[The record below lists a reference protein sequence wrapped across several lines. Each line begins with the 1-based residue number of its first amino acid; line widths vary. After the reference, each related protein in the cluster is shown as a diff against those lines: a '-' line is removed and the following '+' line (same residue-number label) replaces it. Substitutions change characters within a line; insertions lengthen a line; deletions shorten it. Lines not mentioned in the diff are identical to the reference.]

1 MNKEEAIRNFVRR
14 NYKLLRDKETF
25 DRKRY
30 KDIKKVYFGKELRF
44 QFGNPRDKEICKC
57 FVEDFLIKIQRIS
70 DKETLEQIISE
81 TPFLKTNNI
90 KADDYVALIDL
101 TIKKYAIKE
110 EIQGLQEVEKHEKLI
125 ELVEREHAKEIDDLI
140 LQKKEEYRRLPSILD
155 DVDFDEP
162 EELPKEDETKE
173 WWEELK
179 LRENPFPGPL
189 DGFSLINK
197 SLYDEIIVET
207 QPIQWAL
214 NKVKKEQVDFF
225 HKGFLLDGDF
235 GTGKTTFFDF
245 MAPHLTINHIEP
257 IRIAL
262 SENISEAHYVQKF
275 EKEMC
280 IEIVKLAEKYN
291 LSRTSRIIDF
301 EEARLLMLKIQDS
314 GAKGFFVFIDDLHK
328 HIDSNRV
335 FNFLANLQIT
345 KNNFSRDGINVAFV
359 VAGFQSWRDKIRQ
372 NSALT
377 GFFDAADELTLPE
390 VTPELAAQ
398 TIKKRLQAFSINP
411 EKELTVKEEFLKT
424 IFKKVSSEI
433 GHPNIGFRPYIQAA
447 VKNFEEKKFDI
458 LSLDFTKLDE
468 TIMQEIKLTL
478 EANDDFKKSMDKFVF
493 GGGIKKKEV
502 REMALKVLCEI
513 YLRKGVS
520 EDEEI
525 FGKNKF
531 SFKQLIECGLI
542 QKYDRNGK
550 LVWKVSPFLDEL
562 NKKNITQF
570 NLSMEDYLVSIYYST
585 TTSKVKEKK
594 SEQNKIEI
602 CEQDLR
608 EWKGKLEPS
617 VLENLTIALQ
627 LYSKNIF
634 PFTETSTKKLDS
646 LNSLPEL
653 EKIKETIW
661 MMMKCI
667 IRFESPLLLDGTGK
681 SDISGWTLRHRT
693 LEYSQHFISMEQ
705 NLEKGNPEKADI
717 TRLISFANDA
727 FGELWSEFK
736 ESMNIYQSGYVKC
749 YEIPRKVLKTIYSEY
764 NNLFTITKPREE
776 YFNSLN
782 EFVGTIEDTIRQY
795 FLVSCTLIF
804 GPYHVRSKY
813 YPENIKKYITKIVPS
828 SSSSSESYNEFENL
842 NRGQYRDLFTQIG
855 KSSEFYRFII
865 KPLIEKWDSQDIE
878 SFFECFGDLNIS
890 TSHRK
895 KISVDDRK
903 KDIPTF
909 FRMSCRLISAIS
921 TRLKDLVMLNNTILC
936 ANDKTFVVFGYLSKR
951 HGEVRR
957 IVPIEEAS
965 DVSGAIYHHEITSAL
980 LNKGI
985 NKIMETSDNAF
996 GSIELDLLDIEETRI
1011 KFNMNYCESIPLI
1024 SNFLTNNK
1032 IRVIPLYGTNICLLS
1047 LKTKGEENNMSV
1059 QTPDVEPKKEKLNI
1073 FKLGNLWCFK
1083 YFFDDQ
1089 ETFKE
1094 LSEYYNQEKYRFE
1107 LGTVEERNKV
1117 MKYLEE
1123 KDFEPVLIEDTSDYT
1138 VKIGMFKKYATILK
1152 NSIDYEEK
1160 GKERTFIMKDLA
1172 SVEEA
1177 IEKGAEKYPGN
1188 LL

>member
-1 MNKEEAIRNFVRR
+1 MNKEEAIRIFVRR
-14 NYKLLRDKETF
+14 NYKLLKDKETF
-25 DRKRY
+25 DRRRY

-44 QFGNPRDKEICKC
+44 QFGNPRDKEICNC

-81 TPFLKTNNI
+81 TPFLKMNNI
-90 KADDYVALIDL
+90 KADDYIALIDL
-101 TIKKYAIKE
+101 TTKKYDIKE

-125 ELVEREHAKEIDDLI
+125 EWVKRERAKEIDDLI
-140 LQKKEEYRRLPSILD
+140 LQKKEEYRKLPSILD
-155 DVDFDEP
+155 DTDFNEP

-173 WWEELK
+173 WWEELN

-280 IEIVKLAEKYN
+280 IEILKLAEKYS

-301 EEARLLMLKIQDS
+301 EEARLLMLEIQDR
-314 GAKGFFVFIDDLHK
+314 AKGFFVFIDDLHK

-359 VAGFQSWRDKIRQ
+359 VAGFPSWRDKIRQ

-447 VKNFEEKKFDI
+447 VKNFEKKKFDI
-458 LSLDFTKLDE
+458 LSIDFTKLDE
-468 TIMQEIKLTL
+468 TIRQEIKLTL
-478 EANDDFKKSMDKFVF
+478 EANDDFKKNIDKLVF
-493 GGGIKKKEV
+493 GGRIKKKEV
-502 REMALKVLCEI
+502 REMTLKVLCEI

-525 FGKNKF
+525 FDKNLF

-542 QKYDRNGK
+542 QKYDRGGK
-550 LVWKVSPFLDEL
+550 LVWNVSPFLDEL
-562 NKKNITQF
+562 NKKIITQF
-570 NLSMEDYLVSIYYST
+570 NLSMEDYLVPIYSI
-585 TTSKVKEKK
+585 TTSKGKEKK
-594 SEQNKIEI
+594 AGQNKVEI
-602 CEQDLR
+602 YEQDLR
-608 EWKGKLEPS
+608 EWKEKLEPS
-617 VLENLTIALQ
+617 VMENLKIALQ

-646 LNSLPEL
+646 LNSLPKIE
-653 EKIKETIW
+653 EIKETIW
-661 MMMKCI
+661 TMMKCI
-667 IRFESPLLLDGTGK
+667 IRFESPLLLDISGE

-693 LEYSQHFISMEQ
+693 LEYSQHFISIEQ
-705 NLEKGNPEKADI
+705 NLEKGKIERADI

-749 YEIPRKVLKTIYSEY
+749 YEVPRKVLKTIYSEY

-782 EFVGTIEDTIRQY
+782 EFVGTIEDTLRQY
-795 FLVSCTLIF
+795 LLVSCTLIF
-804 GPYHVRSKY
+804 GLGYHIRSKY
-813 YPENIKKYITKIVPS
+813 YPEDIKKYITKNVPS
-828 SSSSSESYNEFENL
+828 SSTSYESYNEFEEL
-842 NRGQYRDLFTQIG
+842 NRGQYRSLFTRMG

-878 SFFECFGDLNIS
+878 SFFEVFGNINID

-895 KISVDDRK
+895 KISVEDRK
-903 KDIPTF
+903 KDVPTF
-909 FRMSCRLISAIS
+909 FRLACRLISDVS
-921 TRLKDLVMLNNTILC
+921 TRLKELVMLNNTILC
-936 ANDKTFVVFGYLSKR
+936 ANDKTSVVFGYQSKR

-965 DVSGAIYHHEITSAL
+965 DVPSAIYQHEITSAL
-980 LNKGI
+980 LTNGI
-985 NKIMETSDNAF
+985 NKIMENSDNAF
-996 GSIELDLLDIEETRI
+996 GSIELDLMDIEETRI

-1024 SNFLTNNK
+1024 ATFLANNK
-1032 IRVIPLYGTNICLLS
+1032 KVRVIPLYGTNICLLS
-1047 LKTKGEENNMSV
+1047 LKANGEGNNMSV

-1083 YFFDDQ
+1083 YFFDDK

-1107 LGTVEERNKV
+1107 LGTIGERNKV

-1123 KDFEPVLIEDTSDYT
+1123 KGFEPVLIEDTSDYT
-1138 VKIGMFKKYATILK
+1138 VKIGMFKKYAPILK
-1152 NSIDYEEK
+1152 NSIEYDEK
-1160 GKERTFIMKDLA
+1160 GKERIFILKDLT

-1188 LL
+1188 VL

>member
-1 MNKEEAIRNFVRR
+1 MNKEEAIRIFVRR
-14 NYKLLRDKETF
+14 NYKLLKDKETF
-25 DRKRY
+25 DRRRY

-44 QFGNPRDKEICKC
+44 QFGNPRDKEICNC

-81 TPFLKTNNI
+81 TPFLKMNNI
-90 KADDYVALIDL
+90 KADDYIALIDL
-101 TIKKYAIKE
+101 TTKKYDIKE

-125 ELVEREHAKEIDDLI
+125 EWVKRERAKEIDDLI
-140 LQKKEEYRRLPSILD
+140 LQKKEEYRKLPSILD
-155 DVDFDEP
+155 DTDFNEP

-173 WWEELK
+173 WWEELN

-280 IEIVKLAEKYN
+280 IEILKLAEKYN
-291 LSRTSRIIDF
+291 LSRTSSIIDF

-359 VAGFQSWRDKIRQ
+359 VAGFPSWRDKIRQ

-468 TIMQEIKLTL
+468 SIMQEIKLTL

-502 REMALKVLCEI
+502 REMTLKVLCEI

-525 FGKNKF
+525 FVKNKF
-531 SFKQLIECGLI
+531 SFKQLSECGLI
-542 QKYDRNGK
+542 QKYDRRGE

-562 NKKNITQF
+562 NKKIITQL
-570 NLSMEDYLVSIYYST
+570 NLSMENYLVPIYSIPI
-585 TTSKVKEKK
+585 KVKEKRI
-594 SEQNKIEI
+594 EQTKVEI
-602 CEQDLR
+602 FEQDLR
-608 EWKGKLEPS
+608 EWKEKLEPS
-617 VLENLTIALQ
+617 VMENLKIALQ
-627 LYSKNIF
+627 MYSKNIF
-634 PFTETSTKKLDS
+634 PFTETSTKKSDS
-646 LNSLPEL
+646 LNRLPKI

-667 IRFESPLLLDGTGK
+667 IRFESPLLLDITGE

-693 LEYSQHFISMEQ
+693 LEYPQHFISIEQ
-705 NLEKGNPEKADI
+705 NLEKGKPEKADI

-727 FGELWSEFK
+727 FGELWGEFK
-736 ESMNIYQSGYVKC
+736 KSMNIHQSGYVKC

-795 FLVSCTLIF
+795 LLVSCTLIF
-804 GPYHVRSKY
+804 GPGYHIRSKY
-813 YPENIKKYITKIVPS
+813 YPEDIKRYITKNVPS
-828 SSSSSESYNEFENL
+828 SSTPYESYNEFEEL
-842 NRGQYRDLFTQIG
+842 NRGQYRSLFTQG
-855 KSSEFYRFII
+855 RSSEFYRFII

-878 SFFECFGDLNIS
+878 SFFGVFGDLNID

-895 KISVDDRK
+895 KSSVEDRK
-903 KDIPTF
+903 KDVPTF
-909 FRMSCRLISAIS
+909 FRLSCRLISDIS

-936 ANDKTFVVFGYLSKR
+936 ADDKTSVVFGYQSKR
-951 HGEVRR
+951 HREVRR

-965 DVSGAIYHHEITSAL
+965 DVPDAFYHHEITSAL
-980 LNKGI
+980 LTNGI

-1047 LKTKGEENNMSV
+1047 LKTNGEGNNMSV
-1059 QTPDVEPKKEKLNI
+1059 QTLDVEPKKEKLNI

-1083 YFFDDQ
+1083 YYFDDK

-1107 LGTVEERNKV
+1107 LGTVGERNKV

-1123 KDFEPVLIEDTSDYT
+1123 KGFEPVLIEDTSDYT
-1138 VKIGMFKKYATILK
+1138 VKIRMFKKYATILK
-1152 NSIDYEEK
+1152 NSIDYDEK
-1160 GKERTFIMKDLA
+1160 GKERIFILKDLT

-1177 IEKGAEKYPGN
+1177 IEKGVERSSDVVH
-1188 LL
+1188 